1 MTPSQELRDQ
11 LRELIDERIPPGGT
25 DADTRFSDPELDRIL
40 EASATLNQAAAEAWR
55 RKAARAYS
63 ERGGLLRA
71 GAGDERF
78 EFVSPK
84 EFRDHCLQMAD
95 YFASRD
101 APGTTL
107 MALDT
112 RPITEFLGDDAS

>member
-25 DADTRFSDPELDRIL
+25 DADTRFSDAELDRIL
-40 EASATLNQAAAEAWR
+40 QAASTLNQAAAEGWR
-55 RKAARAYS
+55 RKAARALS
-63 ERGGLLRA
+63 ERGGLVSA

-84 EFRDHCLQMAD
+84 EFREHCLQMAD
-95 YFASRD
+95 YYASLD

-107 MALDT
+107 MEIDT
-112 RPITEFLGDDAS
+112 RPVMEFLGRDAG